1 MYEFSVICINHNCQI
16 DKLYFLVGR
25 FCCKTLHMLL
35 VQVRAAYR
43 CRLLCCAVAYMLK
56 LTVGLN
62 KPLLLN
68 IRDLLKSLQYH
79 KLQALRQLAKRPGR

>member
-35 VQVRAAYR
+35 VQVRAANQ

-68 IRDLLKSLQYH
+68 TKKSC
-79 KLQALRQLAKRPGR
+79 